1 MPKVAVLSLGGTIA
15 MGAKGEA
22 GGVTPSLTA
31 EDLVSAV
38 SDLSEAADLEAI
50 QICNLPS
57 PEISLRELSMVVNE
71 INALEER
78 GFDGVVIT
86 QGTDTIEE
94 TSWVLDLCSHTS
106 MAVIVTGAMRNPT
119 QPGADGPANLLSA
132 VQVAASEDAK
142 GVGTLVVF
150 NDQIHAARFVQ
161 KTHTS
166 NVAAFT
172 SPACG
177 PVGWMTEGVANL
189 PFSFTKTSGFIIP
202 PDPVV
207 PKISIIKPGLNEDG
221 SLIDAVV
228 SVGLD
233 GIILEASGGG
243 HVSSVIADAVER
255 AARKIP
261 VVLSSR
267 TRAGSVLSGTY
278 GFVGAEIDLLS
289 RGLIS
294 SGYLDACKARIMVM
308 LSQMCGE
315 DLHKMTERFMKMN
328 AGYAINQR

>member
-1 MPKVAVLSLGGTIA
+1 
-15 MGAKGEA
+15 
-22 GGVTPSLTA
+22 
-31 EDLVSAV
+31 
-38 SDLSEAADLEAI
+38 
-50 QICNLPS
+50 
-57 PEISLRELSMVVNE
+57 
-71 INALEER
+71 
-78 GFDGVVIT
+78 
-86 QGTDTIEE
+86 
-94 TSWVLDLCSHTS
+94 
-106 MAVIVTGAMRNPT
+106 
-119 QPGADGPANLLSA
+119 
-132 VQVAASEDAK
+132 
-142 GVGTLVVF
+142 
-150 NDQIHAARFVQ
+150 
-161 KTHTS
+161 
-166 NVAAFT
+166 
-172 SPACG
+172 
-177 PVGWMTEGVANL
+177 
-189 PFSFTKTSGFIIP
+189 
-202 PDPVV
+202 VV